1 MTKFPLLAILLFIG
15 ASAFAQTHTEK
26 EVKDLLAHK
35 WKASHTEE
43 GGKKMPVPP
52 GARDW
57 FLHLNADGT
66 FNMVD
71 AEGEK
76 KGRWSYDH
84 KTKTLTVSSEIDP
97 SDPWKFDVIKINETE
112 LAMRLAEE
120 GETMIAYFKRVS

>member
-1 MTKFPLLAILLFIG
+1 MTKFPLLAILLFIVES
-15 ASAFAQTHTEK
+15 ASAQTLSEK
-26 EVKDLLAHK
+26 EIKGLLSHK

-43 GGKKMPVPP
+43 GGQKMPVPH

-57 FLHLNADGT
+57 FLHLKADGT

-84 KTKTLTVSSEIDP
+84 RTKTLTVSNEIDP
-97 SDPWKFDVIKINETE
+97 SDPWKFDVIKISETE

-120 GETMIAYFKRVS
+120 GETMIAYLKRVN

>member
-1 MTKFPLLAILLFIG
+1 MKFSLLANFLFIVG
-15 ASAFAQTHTEK
+15 SVFGQTHSEQEIK
-26 EVKDLLAHK
+26 NLLAHK

-43 GGKKMPVPP
+43 GGQKMPVPP

-57 FLHLNADGT
+57 FLHLKADGT

-84 KTKTLTVSSEIDP
+84 RTKTLTVSNEIDP

-120 GETMIAYFKRVS
+120 GETMIAYFKRVN